1 MAARQLVDGVWSV
14 EDVEPI
20 SAVQPDNGS
29 KSKAEAK
36 QDAPIY
42 ESPEN
47 RELFEKTLA
56 AIRQIMGGLEEISSK
71 RLTDEL
77 AQIEGGPWAEWGS
90 GKRRKPITQNALAR
104 LLRPHKVSP
113 VDVGPAHA
121 RRKRLQARSVRSP
134 IPKPT
139 SAHVIRPVAPTAQL

>member
-1 MAARQLVDGVWSV
+1 LTGWRA

-42 ESPEN
+42 ESPEK

-56 AIRQIMGGLEEISSK
+56 AIRQIMGGLEEISSR

-77 AQIEGGPWAEWGS
+77 TRIEGGPWSEWGD
-90 GKRRKPITQNALAR
+90 GRCRKPLGTWLRAAR
-104 LLRPHKVSP
+104 LPNCA
-113 VDVGPAHA
+113 PAD
-121 RRKRLQARSVRSP
+121 RTGS
-134 IPKPT
+134 T
-139 SAHVIRPVAPTAQL
+139 G